1 MRKILLLF
9 AIPIFA
15 FVLACASPDKNANVA
30 ANAAPA
36 ATPAPGDTAP
46 RITLAEAKKDFDAG
60 AAIFVDSRPESAYK
74 AEHIQGAINISGDIL
89 DAHLK
94 ELPKDK
100 KIIVYCS

>member
-15 FVLACASPDKNANVA
+15 FVLACASPEKNVNVA
-30 ANAAPA
+30 VNAAPE

-46 RITLAEAKKDFDAG
+46 RIPLADAKQAYDEGSAV
-60 AAIFVDSRPESAYK
+60 FVDSRAESAYK
-74 AEHIQGAINISGDIL
+74 AEHIKGAINITNDTLNSR
-89 DAHLK
+89 LK
-94 ELPKDK
+94 DLPKDR